1 MDDILLAAQEQI
13 FQTQKKELQRRNK
26 SAGKML
32 GVEKK
37 SREISVKASECLT
50 DNTELQVSRIS
61 VG

>member
-1 MDDILLAAQEQI
+1 MDDILLAAQKQI
-13 FQTQKKELQRRNK
+13 FETQKKELQRRNK

-37 SREISVKASECLT
+37 PREILVKAIECRT